1 MRTEEYVVLPGVLTL
16 SVPSRS
22 LRKPAGVQGQGANR
36 VESPKNQYNCNF
48 FKGVVLHGG

>member
-1 MRTEEYVVLPGVLTL
+1 MVVSAFQRGL
-16 SVPSRS
+16 SLSISTRNPA
-22 LRKPAGVQGQGANR
+22 KPAGVQDWCVDR